1 MRRAC
6 ESTPACNHHHLSS
19 RVKPPPPLAIFGRS
33 DVIGEPSVEL
43 VRLLL
48 THGADLQRDDA
59 QELWFTPLH
68 NAVANGAHAL
78 VAVMLESMPDAI
90 NLTTGD
96 GRAPLHVLSLCD
108 DADDRV
114 ATADVLLRP
123 RGSNSGGSGGS
134 NRTPRA
140 LLNFHE
146 PFYGNTPLH
155 AHAKDGHSE
164 VAIKLL
170 EAGASHAELN
180 EAGRT
185 PLQEAME
192 ELAALEAEGLAQTA
206 MRRSRLANTISVMEI
221 AVLAY

>member
-1 MRRAC
+1 M
-6 ESTPACNHHHLSS
+6 S
-19 RVKPPPPLAIFGRS
+19 PLHRS

-48 THGADLQRDDA
+48 RHGADLQRDDA

-78 VAVMLESMPDAI
+78 VNAMLEHWPGGI

-114 ATADVLLRP
+114 ATVDVLLRP
-123 RGSNSGGSGGS
+123 RGGGNG
-134 NRTPRA
+134 PA
-140 LLNFHE
+140 PLLNFQE
-146 PFYGNTPLH
+146 PFQGHTPLH
-155 AHAKDGHSE
+155 VAAKDGHSE

-170 EAGASHAELN
+170 EAGASHNETN

-185 PLQEAME
+185 PLQEATA
-192 ELAALEAEGLAQTA
+192 ELAELEAEGLAQTA
-206 MRRSRLANTISVMEI
+206 MRRSRIANTISVMQI